1 MANFKN
7 VSGKVYMAALLL
19 IAGGLSAVSPAMA
32 QARIVKLQ
40 ELKKVIEAPGE
51 EVRVINFWATWCGP
65 CIKELPLF
73 EKLNDER
80 KDVKV
85 TLVSM
90 DLDLDPNPA
99 KVHKFVAK
107 KKLASSVLILDED
120 DPNVYIDQIE
130 KQWSGALP
138 ATIVINSKTGKRKFV
153 EKELHAGDLEK
164 LIDEVR

>member
-1 MANFKN
+1 MEFLKKAGTRFYPVAFLLMAFSL
-7 VSGKVYMAALLL
+7 VGV
-19 IAGGLSAVSPAMA
+19 GQAMA
-32 QARIVKLQ
+32 QAKIVKLP
-40 ELKKVIEAPGE
+40 ELKKVMEAPGE
-51 EVRVINFWATWCGP
+51 EILVINFWATWCAP

-73 EKLNDER
+73 EKVNAER

-99 KVHKFVAK
+99 KVHRFVTK
-107 KKLASSVLILDED
+107 RKLASTVLILDEN
-120 DPNVYIDQIE
+120 DPNVYIDEIE

-153 EKELHAGDLEK
+153 EKELHEGDLEK